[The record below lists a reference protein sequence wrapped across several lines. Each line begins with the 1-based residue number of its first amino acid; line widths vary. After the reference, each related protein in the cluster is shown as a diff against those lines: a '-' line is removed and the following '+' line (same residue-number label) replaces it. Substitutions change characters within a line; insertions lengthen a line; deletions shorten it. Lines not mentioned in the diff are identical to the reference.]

1 MNNIT
6 STLLLIGSLYLI
18 GITLDT
24 IRKFLE
30 KRKQKILCEKLGLK
44 ALPRTNPNHQIEAYS
59 GILTIEEVWRMPAGN
74 YVGAI
79 KGTLFDL
86 QKRISSQTRKVFYTG
101 QISDKTGQ
109 MGAVF
114 FRNDIKTLEGRK
126 IIIESDPKDRAIRR
140 GRNLYTK
147 APQII
152 VFRSAHIAKI
162 NKYGQRHYLKKLR
175 PRNIRHQR

>member
-1 MNNIT
+1 MNGIT
-6 STLLLIGSLYLI
+6 STLLLFGFLWLV
-18 GITLDT
+18 GITLHT
-24 IRKFLE
+24 IRILLE
-30 KRKQKILCEKLGLK
+30 KRKAKILSKYQNRS

-86 QKRISSQTRKVFYTG
+86 QKRISSRTRKAFYTG

-140 GRNLYTK
+140 DRNLYTK